1 MDVQGPRP
9 PRPSTAGHGRDT
21 GRRAGAAPT
30 ECAGRARG
38 GPRGGTG
45 EERPRAGRA
54 PPTRGPPTWG
64 WASVRAVLLLLGPFA
79 VPRAGALER
88 EQQGRL
94 APGKSTEL
102 SPASS
107 PRRLQPVPC
116 APALTWAPGGHPN
129 EQLPSGRKRA
139 LSAQP
144 GHRLRAPAPRSS
156 DGRKRLPGET
166 FPSVT
171 GSVSSAEGPP
181 QTGHSLGY
189 LCAASS
195 C

>member
-1 MDVQGPRP
+1 MVSPVDVQGPRP

-88 EQQGRL
+88 EQQGGL

-107 PRRLQPVPC
+107 PRRPQPVPC
-116 APALTWAPGGHPN
+116 APALTWAPGDI
-129 EQLPSGRKRA
+129 L
-139 LSAQP
+139 
-144 GHRLRAPAPRSS
+144 
-156 DGRKRLPGET
+156 T
-166 FPSVT
+166 
-171 GSVSSAEGPP
+171 
-181 QTGHSLGY
+181 
-189 LCAASS
+189 SS
-195 C
+195 CPLAGSGPCRPSPATGFEHLHLGARMGGRGSQERRFRQSRGASLPPKAPLRPATP